1 MRATGTWPGP
11 MVRAVCGYDLAI
23 VPQRQIGH
31 VDMWCGHRDVVGRIT
46 PNGVEPVKLEDAYR
60 CDCRRH

>member
-1 MRATGTWPGP
+1 V
-11 MVRAVCGYDLAI
+11 VRAACGYDLAI

-31 VDMWCGHRDVVGRIT
+31 VDMWCGHRDVAGRIT
-46 PNGVEPVKLEDAYR
+46 PNGVEPVKPEDAYR